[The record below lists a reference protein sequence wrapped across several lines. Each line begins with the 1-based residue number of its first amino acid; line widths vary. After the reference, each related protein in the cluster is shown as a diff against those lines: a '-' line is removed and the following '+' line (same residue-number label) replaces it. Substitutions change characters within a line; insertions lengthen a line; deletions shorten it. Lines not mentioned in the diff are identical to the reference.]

1 MKTVRSP
8 LSLILISLGAA
19 AALTSVPA
27 LADATLHIPAGQSR
41 QLDAAQAI
49 ANFTTWTLEDGATL
63 ILPAGVERWQW
74 QVDRADIGSG
84 VRILSSGAAGTKG
97 ADGSA
102 AGGRADPCRDGKP
115 GGNGEPGGNGRNG
128 ASLDLRLGL
137 ASIGSLSIEVPGGP
151 GGNGGNGGNGQDG
164 GATKKCP
171 GGDGGSGGNGGDG
184 GDGGNGGNVQVHYS
198 YLAEPA
204 PTAAPAIRITAAPGA
219 GGLSGTGG
227 GGGAGSSGGYVSM
240 RTLSGDQKWMPGGA
254 EGRAGDTGKPG
265 RSGVAGQILLEQDIN
280 RRLERLLES
289 GSIPHRQTTATEPDE
304 RTRQLER
311 KLEEALRRID
321 ALESKPQ

>member
-19 AALTSVPA
+19 AALTSGPA

-84 VRILSSGAAGTKG
+84 VRILSAGAAGTKG

-115 GGNGEPGGNGRNG
+115 GGNGEPGGNGPNG

-137 ASIGSLSIEVPGGP
+137 ASIGSLSIELPGSPGGD
-151 GGNGGNGGNGQDG
+151 GGDGGRGQDG
-164 GATKKCP
+164 GERKQCP

-204 PTAAPAIRITAAPGA
+204 PTGTPAIRISAAPGA
-219 GGLSGTGG
+219 GGLSGKGG
-227 GGGAGSSGGYVSM
+227 SAGAGSSGGYVSA
-240 RTLSGDQKWMPGGA
+240 RTLSGDQKWMAGGA
-254 EGRAGDTGKPG
+254 AGRAGDAGKAG
-265 RSGVAGQILLEQDIN
+265 RSGVSGQILLEQDLN
-280 RRLERLLES
+280 RRLERLLQS
-289 GSIPHRQTTATEPDE
+289 GSIPQRQTTTTEPED

-311 KLEEALRRID
+311 KLEEALQRIE
-321 ALESKPQ
+321 ALEGKPR